1 MSQLHAGITTLSSV
15 NLKNIAK
22 YGIIVPSFSYFATFY
37 IVPYAWLQIVRT
49 MSTADYQRMKKCAT
63 VSIFRHKD
71 SNFALSEAVNALCNN
86 ELFDH
91 LLPLLKSPSSYGMT
105 DIFPNKLLLSLRNER
120 VLIPLL
126 KNLND
131 YWLGELAENYS
142 VDLHLFC
149 LTEQNIQAIY
159 EIVIDTPRASTQIK
173 NYMRENIGVYHEF
186 MGKGNLKEG
195 KRLAQSN
202 SQLLLCYEAVEQL
215 QQGAHDYC
223 RLVVSQIHLSKVSVV
238 AKIHIFSCSCKRNK
252 DTSYFNMCTSRHTSL
267 SRCTGIRIICTSFH
281 NCLV

>member
-22 YGIIVPSFSYFATFY
+22 YGIIVPSFSYFTTFY

-120 VLIPLL
+120 MLIPLL

-202 SQLLLCYEAVEQL
+202 SQLLICYEAVEQL

-238 AKIHIFSCSCKRNK
+238 AKIHIFSCSCKRNN

-267 SRCTGIRIICTSFH
+267 SRCTGSRIICTSFH